1 MVDLYVQQIIVVRG
15 VRLGFFKASWFALL
29 WGNKCFVSGCVW
41 NFLKALLIV
50 TLIQVCW
57 STSWC
62 RVIRRQRAFC
72 ISMRRCTIVWC
83 MGEAHA
89 WGLGHPIN
97 WGVCRQRIISCISDN
112 SCLATNI
119 SKCTARESI
128 YRLCFIPQGG
138 DPFVP
143 LIFCCFIT
151 CRTFDRPNI
160 KNQRL
165 FDVIQKIIFPILQD
179 SSETKI
185 AVRVALWAHPP
196 PFTLRTN
203 HKNHNFGRRLLWRTS
218 ESAHALRNWN
228 SSWVGTYLLW
238 MSKLKLGTI
247 KCAVIRSTVGGEI
260 ISVFDSLLENP
271 CSWEELGN
279 QWPIPV
285 SNHDMVH
292 VDESG

>member
-1 MVDLYVQQIIVVRG
+1 MVDPDVQQIIVYHYNDHLPC
-15 VRLGFFKASWFALL
+15 RLGFFKASWFALL
-29 WGNKCFVSGCVW
+29 WGNKCFVSGCVL

-128 YRLCFIPQGG
+128 YRLCFIPQGRRS
-138 DPFVP
+138 FCAVNFLLLHHVQNLWSSQYKKSAP
-143 LIFCCFIT
+143 LWCYSKKLYF
-151 CRTFDRPNI
+151 RHY
-160 KNQRL
+160 
-165 FDVIQKIIFPILQD
+165 KIPQ
-179 SSETKI
+179 I

-247 KCAVIRSTVGGEI
+247 KCVVIQSTVD
-260 ISVFDSLLENP
+260 VFDSLLENP

-285 SNHDMVH
+285 SNHDH
-292 VDESG
+292 VDESR

>member
-1 MVDLYVQQIIVVRG
+1 MHGDWGTQSTG
-15 VRLGFFKASWFALL
+15 GFAGSVSYHASAITLAWLPISQNAPQERVFIDCAL
-29 WGNKCFVSGCVW
+29 
-41 NFLKALLIV
+41 FL
-50 TLIQVCW
+50 
-57 STSWC
+57 S
-62 RVIRRQRAFC
+62 
-72 ISMRRCTIVWC
+72 
-83 MGEAHA
+83 
-89 WGLGHPIN
+89 
-97 WGVCRQRIISCISDN
+97 
-112 SCLATNI
+112 
-119 SKCTARESI
+119 
-128 YRLCFIPQGG
+128 GG

-143 LIFCCFIT
+143 LIFCYFIT

-160 KNQRL
+160 KKISASLIL
-165 FDVIQKIIFPILQD
+165 FKEIIFPPLQD

-185 AVRVALWAHPP
+185 AARVALSAHPP

-247 KCAVIRSTVGGEI
+247 KCVVIQSTVD
-260 ISVFDSLLENP
+260 VFDSLLENP

-285 SNHDMVH
+285 SNHDTVH
-292 VDESG
+292 VDESR